1 MAQIQ
6 QKRSPGLAPM
16 RLRRFPRPTRGSR
29 VLLVSMLRSPS
40 FRLISFSAG
49 LVCVIPC
56 FATPKIT
63 VTPESAIIDTPLRV
77 IVQGLQPR
85 QDFLVR
91 AIVRLD
97 PQKALTSQA
106 RFRADADGRSEIE
119 NGTYQLG
126 SMRLLWS
133 MEEGALPSRLKDDQ
147 ARAFQPPEPFDVLFE
162 VEVDSQVVSKVR
174 VSRLF
179 VQPTITSL
187 GLRNAGVVGHLFLPA
202 SKEKLPAVIVVGGSE
217 GGYESA
223 AFRAMLIASHGYAAL
238 AVAYFRAEGLPSE
251 LVAIPVETIRRA
263 CDYLSHRAE
272 IDGGRI
278 GIVGS
283 SRGAELALLAAS
295 AFSTIKAVVAYSPS
309 NSSWAALAR
318 GPQRA
323 AWTRNGEPV
332 PFVPNPPTGLV
343 SGFKQMTSA
352 PPPNLQGLILSY
364 SHAVERASIPVEKI
378 NGAILLLAGKDD
390 KVWPSSA
397 MADVI
402 IARLKEHGFRHPAE
416 QISFDDAGHLI
427 NFPFLPTPSRV
438 QLGGTPEGL
447 ARADAESW
455 KRVLEFVATNLRD
468 LAGGR

>member
-1 MAQIQ
+1 MVQ
-6 QKRSPGLAPM
+6 SHFY
-16 RLRRFPRPTRGSR
+16 RL
-29 VLLVSMLRSPS
+29 LL
-40 FRLISFSAG
+40 FSAG
-49 LVCVIPC
+49 LVYVVPC
-56 FATPKIT
+56 FATPRIT
-63 VTPESAIIDTPLRV
+63 VSPASGIIDTPLRV
-77 IVQGLQPR
+77 IIDGLQPG

-97 PQKALTSQA
+97 RQKALTSQA
-106 RFRADADGRSEIE
+106 RARADAEGRSEIE
-119 NGTYQLG
+119 NGTYQPG

-133 MEEGALPSRLKDDQ
+133 MEEGGLPSRLKDDQ
-147 ARAFQPPEPFDVLFE
+147 ARAFRPPEPFDVVFE
-162 VEVDSQVVSKVR
+162 VEVDGQAVSNAR

-179 VQPTITSL
+179 VQPTVTSVNV
-187 GLRNAGVVGHLFLPA
+187 RTAGVAGQLFLPA
-202 SKEKLPAVIVVGGSE
+202 SKEKLPALIVVGGSE

-238 AVAYFRAEGLPSE
+238 AVAYFKAEGLPSE
-251 LVAIPVETIRRA
+251 LIAIPVETIRRA
-263 CDYLSHRAE
+263 CDYLSSRAE

-295 AFSTIKAVVAYSPS
+295 AYPAIKAVVAYSPT

-323 AWTRNGEPV
+323 AWTLDGEPV
-332 PFVPNPPTGLV
+332 PFVPNPPTELV
-343 SGFKQMTSA
+343 SGFKQMSSA
-352 PPPNLQGLILSY
+352 PPPNLQGMILSY
-364 SHAVERASIPVEKI
+364 SHAVERAAIPVEKI

-397 MADVI
+397 MADLV
-402 IARLKEHGFRHPAE
+402 IARLKEHGFQHPAE
-416 QISFDDAGHLI
+416 QISFNDAGHLI

-447 ARADAESW
+447 AQADAESW
-455 KRVLEFVATNLRD
+455 KRVLEFIARNLRD
-468 LAGGR
+468 LAGGF

>member
-1 MAQIQ
+1 MLQ
-6 QKRSPGLAPM
+6 SPFS
-16 RLRRFPRPTRGSR
+16 RLLS
-29 VLLVSMLRSPS
+29 L
-40 FRLISFSAG
+40 SAG

-77 IVQGLQPR
+77 IVDGLQPG

-97 PQKALTSQA
+97 PQKALISQA
-106 RFRADADGRSEIE
+106 RYRADAEGKLEIE

-133 MEEGALPSRLKDDQ
+133 TVEGASPSRLENDQ
-147 ARAFQPPEPFDVLFE
+147 ARPFRPPEPFDVLFE
-162 VEVDSQVVSKVR
+162 VEVDSRVVSNAR

-179 VQPTITSL
+179 VQPTVTSVDV
-187 GLRNAGVVGHLFLPA
+187 RNTGVVGRLFLPE

-217 GGYESA
+217 GGYDSA

-238 AVAYFRAEGLPSE
+238 AVAYFRAEGLPNE
-251 LVAIPVETIRRA
+251 LVAIPVETIGRA
-263 CDYLSHRAE
+263 CDYLSNRAE

-278 GIVGS
+278 GVVGS
-283 SRGAELALLAAS
+283 SRGAELALLAAT
-295 AFSTIKAVVAYSPS
+295 AIPTIKAVVAYSPS
-309 NSSWAALAR
+309 NSSWAALAP

-323 AWTRNGEPV
+323 GWTLNSEPL
-332 PFVPNPPTGLV
+332 PFVPNPPTELV
-343 SGFKQMTSA
+343 SGFKQMSSA
-352 PPPNLQGLILSY
+352 PTPNLQGLILSY

-397 MADVI
+397 MADLV
-402 IARLKEHGFRHPAE
+402 IARLKEDRFRHLAE
-416 QISFDDAGHLI
+416 QMSFDDAGHLI

-438 QLGGTPEGL
+438 ELGGTPEGL

-455 KRVLEFVATNLRD
+455 KRVLEFIATNLRD
-468 LAGGR
+468 LARGQ